1 MNCNLLGMS
10 LINCHVVLTA
20 KFFERMPNL
29 INFPTGTGLL
39 KIFEDDIL
47 TKIWKSQISSG
58 KSGSSYSFQGAQAG
72 GGGGGDSGHGLYEGG
87 PHLLCD
93 C

>member
-58 KSGSSYSFQGAQAG
+58 KSGSSYSFQGAQALAAFNARS
-72 GGGGGDSGHGLYEGG
+72 SGKRNVMDATLEQR
-87 PHLLCD
+87 
-93 C
+93 